1 MDPMTAPVTY
11 QVTLHHE
18 GETYSFP
25 VQSNQT
31 ILEVALA
38 QGIGLPFSCQ
48 AGVCTTCAGQIR
60 QGEVDQRDGMGIA
73 PDLREKGYALLC
85 IAKPCSDLEIDSCKE
100 DEVYTLQFGSN

>member
-1 MDPMTAPVTY
+1 MIEPVTY

-18 GETYSFP
+18 GETYSFA

-31 ILEVALA
+31 ILEVALT
-38 QGIGLPFSCQ
+38 QSISLPSSCQ

-60 QGEVDQRDGMGIA
+60 KGEVDQREAMGIA
-73 PDLREKGYALLC
+73 PDLREKGYVLLC

-100 DEVYTLQFGSN
+100 DEVCTLQFGSN